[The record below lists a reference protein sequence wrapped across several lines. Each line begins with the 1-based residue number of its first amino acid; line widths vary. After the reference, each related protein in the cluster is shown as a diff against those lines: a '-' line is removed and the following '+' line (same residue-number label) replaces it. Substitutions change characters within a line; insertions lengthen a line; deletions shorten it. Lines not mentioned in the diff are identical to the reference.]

1 MNSILNMTN
10 ATKAQII
17 VLINAVLALLQA
29 FGVDLTDEQQGAILV
44 VVNALLGLWVGLTY
58 NQSRKRKSN
67 EEETV

>member
-1 MNSILNMTN
+1 MTN

-17 VLINAVLALLQA
+17 VVINAILALLQA

-44 VVNALLGLWVGLTY
+44 VINALLGLWVGLTY
-58 NQSRKRKSN
+58 NQSRKRKLN